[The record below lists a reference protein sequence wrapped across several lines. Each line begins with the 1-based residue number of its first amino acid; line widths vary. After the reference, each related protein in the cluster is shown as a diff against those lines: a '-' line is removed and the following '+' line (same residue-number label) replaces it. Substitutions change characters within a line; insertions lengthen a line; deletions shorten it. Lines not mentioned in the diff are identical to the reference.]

1 MTTLLAASPIVDRAC
16 DELIKASAQLKERG
30 IVPRMEVL
38 LVGDN
43 PASVLYTNKKKAF
56 CERVGAQCE
65 IISLPKDIDEKT
77 FLETLKL
84 SSENPQVH
92 GCFVQ
97 LPLPKQLQHLDIA
110 RLIPAHKDVDGFHP
124 ENIYQVVLQG
134 VSDLSPCTPKGIVA
148 LLKYYKVPLAGSEVV
163 VIGRSMIVGKPMA
176 LMLTQ
181 ENATVT
187 LCHSKTKNLNE
198 HTKRADIIISA
209 VGRAQYLDASY
220 LNKEKKQW
228 LIDVGINHDNEGNL
242 CGDIDALSVQGVA
255 HALTPVPG
263 GVGPMTI
270 LTLVQNLLQAAK
282 KNL

>member
-1 MTTLLAASPIVDRAC
+1 MTTLLVASPIVDRAC
-16 DELIKASAQLKERG
+16 DELIKASAQLKARG

-65 IISLPKDIDEKT
+65 IISMPQDVDENT

-148 LLKYYKVPLAGSEVV
+148 LLKHYKVPLAGSEVV

-209 VGRAQYLDASY
+209 VGRPKYLDASY

-228 LIDVGINHDNEGNL
+228 LIDVGINHDDQGNL
-242 CGDIDALSVQGVA
+242 CGDIDASSVQGVA

-270 LTLVQNLLQAAK
+270 VTLVQNLLQAAK